1 MSHLSLKSAS
11 LYTSQDLTVAVV
23 GLEELTPQPLRPYW
37 DTPEDKEVLR
47 NTLENKVIDYR
58 SY

>member
-11 LYTSQDLTVAVV
+11 LHISQDLTIAVV
-23 GLEELTPQPLRPYW
+23 GLEELTPQPLRPDW
-37 DTPEDKEVLR
+37 NTPEDKKFLR
-47 NTLENKVIDYR
+47 NTLENKVIDFR